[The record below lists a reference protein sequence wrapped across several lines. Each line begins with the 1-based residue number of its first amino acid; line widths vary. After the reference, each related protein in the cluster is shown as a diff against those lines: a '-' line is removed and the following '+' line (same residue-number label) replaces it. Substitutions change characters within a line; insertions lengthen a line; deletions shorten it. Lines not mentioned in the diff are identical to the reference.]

1 MNRGSS
7 LSIREY
13 EIKRMRGF
21 VPTERTAL
29 KRLPKRASYQRKII
43 YDILDEG
50 FICHVGF
57 VSDGQPVVI
66 PTAYG
71 RVAEMLYI
79 HGSAASRMLRS
90 LAGGIPVCVTVTLVD
105 GLVLARSVFHH
116 SMNYR
121 SVVIFGTAIVVG
133 DKKEKLRALRSF
145 SEHVLPGRW
154 ADVREPN
161 EPELKQTLVLRIP
174 LREAS
179 AKIRSGAPVDEESD
193 YNLHVWAGELPLRI
207 VPGTPIRDPRSDIE
221 VPIPSYL
228 NNIVTR
234 FRAYGQKMASNDHSL
249 RPKFRYRI
257 V

>member
-1 MNRGSS
+1 MLNGSRMNRGLS

-13 EIKRMRGF
+13 EMKGMRTFAPTKR
-21 VPTERTAL
+21 TTL
-29 KRLPKRASYQRKII
+29 KRLPKRAFYQRKII
-43 YDILDEG
+43 YAILDEG

-57 VSDGQPVVI
+57 VDKGHPVVI

-121 SVVIFGTAIVVG
+121 SVVIFGTAILVS

-161 EPELKQTLVLRIP
+161 KAELKQTLVLRIP
-174 LREAS
+174 LKEAS

-193 YNLHVWAGELPLRI
+193 YNLPVWAGELPLRI
-207 VPGTPIRDPRSDIE
+207 VPGTPIRDPRSEFE
-221 VPIPSYL
+221 VPIPPYL
-228 NNIVTR
+228 NKIMAR
-234 FRAYGQKMASNDHSL
+234 FITARG
-249 RPKFRYRI
+249 